1 MSETL
6 AIVFLLGRL
15 IFSIQFLSAG
25 FAHFKMGEQMVA
37 YARAMGAPVPS
48 LGGWPAGVWLVAA
61 GLSVA
66 LGIWPD
72 LGALM
77 IALWGIP
84 TAYYIHGWWRYDDE
98 QQKQSQQV
106 IFMRNIAFVGAAI
119 ALFAGFIALVDDLR
133 YAITPALF
141 NF

>member
-1 MSETL
+1 MSEAV
-6 AIVFLLGRL
+6 AIILLVGRV
-15 IFSIQFLSAG
+15 IFSIQFLAGG
-25 FAHFKMGEQMVA
+25 FAHFKMGDQMVA
-37 YARAMGAPVPS
+37 YARSVGAPMAS

-84 TAYYIHGWWRYDDE
+84 TAYFIHGWWRYEDE
-98 QQKQSQQV
+98 QQKQTQQL
-106 IFMRNIAFVGAAI
+106 IFMRNLAFIGAAI
-119 ALFAGFIALVDDLR
+119 ALFAAFVAFGDELR
-133 YAITPALF
+133 YSITGPLF
-141 NF
+141 DF